1 MLKDLWGHRTK
12 SNILF
17 QIYLYFLVSKSE
29 HVLLAYQGNTSLKTK
44 YKTLF
49 H

>member
-1 MLKDLWGHRTK
+1 MLKDLWGRGTK

-29 HVLLAYQGNTSLKTK
+29 QVLLVYQENTSLKTK